1 LKGAVGIYF
10 DDDVFFYRRGRI
22 GRNHPKRGGGRLLR
36 VVVMMMMMMREW
48 ARDEVIRW
56 MVPVV
61 MEEIDLN
68 ERLTELCLLCCWG

>member
-1 LKGAVGIYF
+1 
-10 DDDVFFYRRGRI
+10 
-22 GRNHPKRGGGRLLR
+22 
-36 VVVMMMMMMREW
+36 MMMREW

-68 ERLTELCLLCCWG
+68 ERLTKLCLLCCWG